1 MGKAL
6 ILFMTLIA
14 AGCTTTPAP
23 VSNPRQ
29 IWCDNNSP
37 RRDATAE
44 TPRSVIDEINSHN
57 AKGVL
62 WCRWAP

>member
-6 ILFMTLIA
+6 ILSLAIL
-14 AGCTTTPAP
+14 AGCTTVPAP
-23 VSNPRQ
+23 VENPRQ
-29 IWCDNNSP
+29 VWCDNNSP

-44 TPRSVIDEINSHN
+44 TPRSVIDEINTHN

-62 WCRWAP
+62 WCRWAA

>member
-6 ILFMTLIA
+6 MLLAAMAI

-29 IWCDNNSP
+29 IWCDTNDP

-44 TPRSVIDEINSHN
+44 TPRGELDEINAHN
-57 AKGVL
+57 AKGAR
-62 WCRWAP
+62 WCGWTA